1 MVKLAL
7 LSWLAVA
14 APVFSAPADVLN
26 PLDTRACTTPA
37 NTLKNPG
44 FESSALT
51 PWVFQ
56 PTYVKLGS
64 ATVVKSGYK
73 SDRAIQAAGTS
84 GYNDPTSYN
93 KLYQTFKICKAS
105 RFQLSWSMLLPKD
118 SVKYTAPGKPGLY
131 VEAKAPDGLWY
142 QMGSFSFDTKTF
154 SSTIFTPSFKG
165 THKVDQWANFV
176 ADFPNSQTGT
186 WTISMECLFNS
197 EPPRNFDDN
206 PAGAV
211 VILSMS
217 SALSLLPGLPARSS
231 MASVR
236 LDHPQARPIV
246 KRLLKNARS
255 DGNEPATMPTPHSTT
270 VQRMMFPTWSWLNLV
285 GCGVVRPWGG
295 KVPFPFVSPYV
306 ITLTP
311 LSPRSTMS
319 YSVKGRFAIVTGSGS
334 GQHWPRTRSST
345 PQRRMLGRC
354 SKQVQGNLLFVASM
368 GGYMHSTQT
377 PLYFASKASLVSMV
391 KSLSGLKRAVGVRNA
406 AICPGPAHTPIFEQE
421 YCRDRLQ
428 RGDVALEPEHLAE
441 LTLKVFKEPQYGD
454 GNIVE
459 IMMIGSKEEQPV
471 HVREIGLEALYPT
484 VGPLDVGTRA
494 MAEELKFFEKVKEK
508 GMRSSSQT

>member
-14 APVFSAPADVLN
+14 APVFSAPADVLS

-73 SDRAIQAAGTS
+73 SDHAIQAAGTS

-165 THKVDQWANFV
+165 THKIDQWANFV

-186 WTISMECLFNS
+186 WTISMECLFFNS

-217 SALSLLPGLPARSS
+217 TALSLLPGLPAPSS
-231 MASVR
+231 MAFAR

-246 KRLLKNARS
+246 KRS
-255 DGNEPATMPTPHSTT
+255 D
-270 VQRMMFPTWSWLNLV
+270 
-285 GCGVVRPWGG
+285 
-295 KVPFPFVSPYV
+295 
-306 ITLTP
+306 
-311 LSPRSTMS
+311 
-319 YSVKGRFAIVTGSGS
+319 RFAIVTGSSS
-334 GQHWPRTRSST
+334 GIGHALVRLLLNAGCWVAVADVRL
-345 PQRRMLGRC
+345 RRESEATINEFSHSPSKGKPSAIFVQTDMFDWAQISALG
-354 SKQVQGNLLFVASM
+354 KTTLGSM
-368 GGYMHSTQT
+368 GGYMHSMQM
-377 PLYFASKASLVSMV
+377 PLYFASKAALLSMV
-391 KSLSGLKRAVGVRNA
+391 KSLSGLKRALGVRNA
-406 AICPGPAHTPIFEQE
+406 TICPGQAHTPIFEQD

-428 RGDVALEPEHLAE
+428 RGDVALEPEHVVE
-441 LTLKVFKEPQYGD
+441 LSLKVLQEPQYGD

-459 IMMIGSKEEQPV
+459 IMMIGSKEEQSV
-471 HVREIGLEALYPT
+471 HVREVGLEALYPT
-484 VGPLDVGTRA
+484 VGPLDMGTRA
-494 MAEELKFFEKVKEK
+494 TAEELNFFGKVKEK

>member
-14 APVFSAPADVLN
+14 APVFSAPADVLS

-51 PWVFQ
+51 PWAFQ

-73 SDRAIQAAGTS
+73 SDHAIQAAGTS

-197 EPPRNFDDN
+197 EPPRNCDDN

-211 VILSMS
+211 VILSMG
-217 SALSLLPGLPARSS
+217 SALSLLPGLPAPSS

-246 KRLLKNARS
+246 KRLTQAAL
-255 DGNEPATMPTPHSTT
+255 DYW
-270 VQRMMFPTWSWLNLV
+270 Q
-285 GCGVVRPWGG
+285 
-295 KVPFPFVSPYV
+295 
-306 ITLTP
+306 
-311 LSPRSTMS
+311 
-319 YSVKGRFAIVTGSGS
+319 
-334 GQHWPRTRSST
+334 QHTE
-345 PQRRMLGRC
+345 
-354 SKQVQGNLLFVASM
+354 VQGNLLFVASM
-368 GGYMHSTQT
+368 GGYMHSMQT
-377 PLYFASKASLVSMV
+377 PLYFANKAALVSMV
-391 KSLSGLKRAVGVRNA
+391 KPLSGLKRALGVRNG

-428 RGDVALEPEHLAE
+428 PGDVALELEHVAE
-441 LTLKVFKEPQYGD
+441 LTLKVFQESQYGD

-459 IMMIGSKEEQPV
+459 IVMIGSKEEQSV
-471 HVREIGLEALYPT
+471 HVREVGLEACIPT

-494 MAEELKFFEKVKEK
+494 MAEEIEVLREGEGEGHAFFISDIKYL
-508 GMRSSSQT
+508 